1 MPKLFSAGEPQLE
14 NNFNFDGKGI
24 NIKEQRIQII
34 CNLENSAV
42 RSEIAKNRI
51 KL

>member
-1 MPKLFSAGEPQLE
+1 MPKLFSAGETQLE

-24 NIKEQRIQII
+24 NIKKQDIQII
-34 CNLENSAV
+34 CTFENSEV
-42 RSEIAKNRI
+42 RSDFAKNWM